1 MRASLRLLAAL
12 MVATMATA
20 GVAASPVL
28 AAAVD
33 AVDDGTAL
41 APFQFF
47 PEDAPATS
55 VDVITND
62 LGADGTTSNGL
73 TISAKTNGA
82 LGTVVIDAGL
92 RFVTYHP
99 NANVSGADSFTY
111 TVTDGVTND
120 TATVYV
126 SISALND
133 APTFTLGANPSFA
146 EDSGAHT
153 VNGFAVANAGA
164 PDESGQ
170 TFTYI
175 IDNNSNAALFS
186 VAPAIS
192 PAGNLTFT
200 GAANAAGVA
209 TITVHVV
216 DNGPNGG
223 GDVNF
228 SPTQQFTITL
238 TQVNDAPVA
247 VADGPYSVH
256 QGLNTVAVG
265 SGVLV
270 NDTDIDTAHNLLTA
284 VLNVDVLH
292 GALTLNANGSF
303 TYTPTLGY
311 TGADSFTYHAND
323 GSLNSNIVTA
333 SLTVSANNAPN
344 AVNDGPVTVVAGSG
358 YTPIDV
364 LANDT
369 DADGNTL
376 TVTAVSNPPH
386 GSAIITGGG
395 TGVSYRP
402 DTNFVGSDSFTYT
415 ISDGFGGTDTATV
428 SVTVPADTFK
438 PVASAPVQTFSAQRI
453 GASTAKVRLTWA
465 GTDLGSGINRF
476 EVWQSTNGHAW
487 TKILTT
493 VGHQAYATLTFPNA
507 YRFRVRAID
516 NKGNVGAFAYG
527 PTFTAYR
534 YQETSSSIVYASPW
548 QTLTSVV
555 YSGGHAKSTT
565 VTSNEATF
573 TTLARTIAFVTTK
586 SLNRGTADIYVDGV
600 LKAHFTGTTT
610 SAKYRYLAFSMTFA
624 TSAAHSVRIVYT
636 GPTSKRVDIDAFVF
650 LR

>member
-1 MRASLRLLAAL
+1 MALLVLETFA
-12 MVATMATA
+12 VA
-20 GVAASPVL
+20 PVF

-33 AVDDGTAL
+33 AIDDGTAL

-47 PEDAPATS
+47 PEDAPATA
-55 VDVITND
+55 VDVLTND
-62 LGADGTTSNGL
+62 LGVDGATPNGL
-73 TISAKTNGA
+73 TITATTDGA
-82 LGTVVIDAGL
+82 HGTVAIDAGL
-92 RFVTYHP
+92 HFVTYHP
-99 NANVSGADSFTY
+99 NANDSGADSFTY
-111 TVTDGVTND
+111 TVTDGVTVD
-120 TATVYV
+120 TATVFV
-126 SISALND
+126 SVNAVND
-133 APTFTLGANPSFA
+133 APSFTLGANPSFA

-153 VNGFAVANAGA
+153 VIGFAVGNKGG
-164 PDESGQ
+164 PEESAQ
-170 TFTYI
+170 TLTYV
-175 IDNNSNAALFS
+175 IDNDSNAALFS

-192 PAGNLTFT
+192 SAGDLTFT

-247 VADGPYSVH
+247 VADAYSMH

-284 VLNVDVLH
+284 VLNVNVTH
-292 GALTLNANGSF
+292 GTLALNADGSF
-303 TYTPTLGY
+303 TYTPTASY
-311 TGADSFTYHAND
+311 VGADSFTYHARD
-323 GSLNSNIVTA
+323 GALNSNIVTV
-333 SLTVSANNAPN
+333 SLTVNANNAPN

-369 DADGNTL
+369 DADADVL
-376 TVTAVSNPPH
+376 HVTAVSNPPH
-386 GSAIITGGG
+386 GSATITGGG

-402 DTNFVGSDSFTYT
+402 DTSFVGTDTFTYT
-415 ISDGFGGTDTATV
+415 ISDGNGGTDSATV
-428 SVTVPADTFK
+428 TVTVPKDTFK
-438 PVASAPVQTFSAQRI
+438 PVATAPVQTFSAQTI
-453 GASTAKVRLTWA
+453 GTSTVKVRLTWT
-465 GTDLGSGINRF
+465 GTDQGSGINRF
-476 EVWQSTNGHAW
+476 ELWQSTNGGAY
-487 TKILTT
+487 TRILTT
-493 VGHQAYATLTFPNA
+493 TGHQAYVNLTPANT

-516 NKGNVGAFAYG
+516 NKGNVGVMAYG
-527 PTFTAYR
+527 PSFTAYR

-548 QTLTSVV
+548 SNLTSTV

-565 VTSNEATF
+565 VNGNDATF
-573 TTLARTIAFVTTK
+573 TTLARTLAFVTTK
-586 SLNRGTADIYVDGV
+586 SPIRGTADVYVDGV
-600 LKAHFTGTTT
+600 LKVHLTLTST
-610 SAKYRYLAFSMTFA
+610 SAKYRYLAYSITFA
-624 TSAAHSVRIVYT
+624 TSGVHSMRIVYT
-636 GPTSKRVDIDAFVF
+636 GGSTKRVDVDAFVF